1 MVCDGYG
8 GCDHEGEYVRMNII
22 MILIVKKNRNVEIIN
37 LYYHHHTHRYDHY
50 YNNNLDDIND
60 DNVIHVNPKLDKRIS
75 FVRPYVTLV
84 LPPRKSE
91 TGWTGELWS
100 NRVLLI
106 LENKDDSIFFSFS
119 DFGFFSIFFLN
130 FLDSRN
136 INAKIKEM
144 SSAKKD
150 LFKG

>member
-1 MVCDGYG
+1 M
-8 GCDHEGEYVRMNII
+8 
-22 MILIVKKNRNVEIIN
+22 
-37 LYYHHHTHRYDHY
+37 YYHHHTHRYDHY

-60 DNVIHVNPKLDKRIS
+60 DNVIHVNPKLDTRIS

-84 LPPRKSE
+84 LPPLKSE
-91 TGWTGELWS
+91 TGWTGELWL

-119 DFGFFSIFFLN
+119 DFGFFSTFFLD
-130 FLDSRN
+130 FFYSRN
-136 INAKIKEM
+136 MNAKIKEM